1 MKGYFKYGKY
11 TLLSFTN
18 KKSEPDNMY
27 VAYTKINK
35 HRTQIMSKITIA
47 KLSNYIF

>member
-11 TLLSFTN
+11 NLLSFTN

-35 HRTQIMSKITIA
+35 HRTQIMSKITIV